1 MAIRSPETRRTV
13 LALAMVLACL
23 LFTVD
28 STIVNVALPHMQGSL
43 QASQDQI
50 AWVLTS
56 YIVTSAIA
64 TAPAG
69 WLAAR
74 YGLRRVLAIAV
85 LGFTAGSMLC
95 GFAATL
101 EEMVAF
107 RVLQGLCGASLVP
120 LSQVALVQEYPPE
133 QHGKV
138 IALWTIGVLLGPI
151 VGPTLGGY
159 LTDELSWRW
168 AFFINLPIGVLAYV
182 GVVEGMDGE
191 HADHSRPFDWTG
203 FVLLSL
209 ALGALQ
215 LMLDR
220 GQTLGWFDATEIA
233 AEAWVAALAGYMFL
247 VHTLT
252 HEHPFVDPSL
262 FRDRNLLAAITLMF
276 VTGLSI
282 MSPAVLIPSFL
293 QSLQGYTPTQA
304 GLLQAI
310 RGVSSILAV
319 VVASRLTG
327 RVDARFIVAAGVIA
341 STVGLVLTG
350 GFTLDT
356 PGVHVALVSFIQGLG
371 TPLVFIPLSVL
382 AYSTLRESQRAE
394 AGAMLTLWRSV
405 GSSIGIS
412 MAVAVLARS
421 TQVNRAYLTEHF
433 TAYDVERWAA
443 TGVDPGANTG
453 TGLLVGLIER
463 QAATIAYSNTFHV
476 LAVVTVLVLPT
487 VLLLQVGARDGRRQ
501 VEVKELA

>member
-1 MAIRSPETRRTV
+1 MSDPYSILGVTPDASDDEIRQKY
-13 LALAMVLACL
+13 LAL
-23 LFTVD
+23 TR
-28 STIVNVALPHMQGSL
+28 Q
-43 QASQDQI
+43 
-50 AWVLTS
+50 
-56 YIVTSAIA
+56 
-64 TAPAG
+64 
-69 WLAAR
+69 
-74 YGLRRVLAIAV
+74 
-85 LGFTAGSMLC
+85 
-95 GFAATL
+95 
-101 EEMVAF
+101 
-107 RVLQGLCGASLVP
+107 
-120 LSQVALVQEYPPE
+120 YPPE

-350 GFTLDT
+350 GSG
-356 PGVHVALVSFIQGLG
+356 GVMRTSPESTWGTGQNPDVPTFPAASTSQYQRALTLG
-371 TPLVFIPLSVL
+371 TP
-382 AYSTLRESQRAE
+382 
-394 AGAMLTLWRSV
+394 
-405 GSSIGIS
+405 
-412 MAVAVLARS
+412 
-421 TQVNRAYLTEHF
+421 
-433 TAYDVERWAA
+433 
-443 TGVDPGANTG
+443 
-453 TGLLVGLIER
+453 
-463 QAATIAYSNTFHV
+463 
-476 LAVVTVLVLPT
+476 
-487 VLLLQVGARDGRRQ
+487 
-501 VEVKELA
+501 